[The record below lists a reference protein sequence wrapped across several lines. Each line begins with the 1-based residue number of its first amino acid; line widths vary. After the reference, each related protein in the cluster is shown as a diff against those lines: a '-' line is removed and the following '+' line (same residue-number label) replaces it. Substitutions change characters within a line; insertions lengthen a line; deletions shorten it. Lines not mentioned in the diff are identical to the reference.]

1 MILSLLDDFK
11 FFVDAKKINK
21 IFAKT
26 KIKNILSQAYLS
38 DGGPGFLETDLLKY
52 YKKKNILIK
61 NSHLKKMKSYYR
73 FDNKNKISYIEL
85 SKIIGKELVKKKKNY
100 FQKSSYGL
108 GEVVKKVIRSGSKKI
123 YIGLGGCDSTDI
135 GIGFLSALGV
145 VFINNDKTKF
155 NPLKDSW
162 DKVGQVDLVSF
173 KQTKQKYKNIKIILL
188 TDVLLPLY
196 GNKGSTKMFG
206 LQKGAKKIELKFID
220 NLVKKYF
227 MMFKNTLNNDLDN
240 NYHGSSSGIPF
251 SVSLLF
257 KTEIING
264 MKYFLN
270 KTKILQLIK
279 KKKIKY
285 ILTGEGRLDNTSLL
299 GKFTI
304 EVAKFAKRE
313 NLSIIGIF
321 GQVSNQIFKKKFDKT
336 FTLTKKKV
344 TSLNKRYKLS
354 NTERAKIKKIGNLV
368 FELIKKDGI

>member
-11 FFVDAKKINK
+11 FFADAKNINK

-26 KIKNILSQAYLS
+26 KINNILSQAYIS
-38 DGGPGFLETDLLKY
+38 DGGPGFLKSDLLKY

-61 NSHLKKMKSYYR
+61 NSHLEKMKSYYR

-108 GEVVKKVIRSGSKKI
+108 GEVVKKAIRSGSTKI

-145 VFINNDKTKF
+145 VFKKNDQTKF

-162 DKVGQVDLVSF
+162 DKVDQIDLVSF
-173 KQTKQKYKNIKIILL
+173 KQIKQKYKNIKIILL
-188 TDVLLPLY
+188 ADVLLPLY

-227 MMFKNTLNNDLDN
+227 MMFKNTLNNNLDN
-240 NYHGSSSGIPF
+240 SYHGSSSGIPF

-270 KTKILQLIK
+270 KSKILQLIK

-304 EVAKFAKRE
+304 EIAKFAKRE
-313 NLSIIGIF
+313 NLFIIGIF
-321 GQVSNQIFKKKFDKT
+321 GQVSNQILKKKFDKT

-344 TSLNKRYKLS
+344 TLINKRYKLS
-354 NTERAKIKKIGNLV
+354 NTHKAKIKKIGNLV

>member
-26 KIKNILSQAYLS
+26 KIKNIFSQAYLS
-38 DGGPGFLETDLLKY
+38 DGGPGFLESDLLKN

-61 NSHLKKMKSYYR
+61 NSHLEKIKSYYR

-108 GEVVKKVIRSGSKKI
+108 GEVVKKAIRSGSTKI

-145 VFINNDKTKF
+145 VFKNNDQTKF

-162 DKVGQVDLVSF
+162 DKVGQIDLVSF

-188 TDVLLPLY
+188 ADVLLPLY

-227 MMFKNTLNNDLDN
+227 MMFKNTLNNNLDN
-240 NYHGSSSGIPF
+240 DYHGSSSGIPF

-270 KTKILQLIK
+270 KSKILQLIK

-313 NLSIIGIF
+313 NLFIIGIF
-321 GQVSNQIFKKKFDKT
+321 GQVSSQILKKKFDKT

-344 TSLNKRYKLS
+344 TLLNKRYKLN
-354 NTERAKIKKIGNLV
+354 NTQKAKIKKIGNLV